1 MEMARGPVP
10 KEHRSRAYD
19 SPVLDEV
26 PAAVVVP
33 YELPVDLLPVGEDHW
48 HPATVRWWSRWVES
62 PLAARLPAVDWSELE
77 ATAVLHHEFMR
88 KRTFSLA
95 GELRLRMAAFGATP
109 ADRMRLKIKV
119 VEGVEPGPAR
129 GGAGVTDMT
138 SRRDRLSKGA

>member
-1 MEMARGPVP
+1 MARGPVP

-33 YELPVDLLPVGEDHW
+33 YELPLDLLPAGEDHW

-88 KRTFSLA
+88 ADVLPGRVSCGCGWRRSGRPRRT
-95 GELRLRMAAFGATP
+95 GCG
-109 ADRMRLKIKV
+109 
-119 VEGVEPGPAR
+119 
-129 GGAGVTDMT
+129 
-138 SRRDRLSKGA
+138 

>member
-1 MEMARGPVP
+1 MAGKGPVP
-10 KEHRSRAYD
+10 KEHRSRSYD
-19 SPVLDEV
+19 SPELARIEA
-26 PAAVVVP
+26 PVVVP
-33 YELPVDLLPVGEDHW
+33 YELPLDLLPAGEVW

-62 PLAARLPAVDWSELE
+62 PLAAALPSVDWSELE

-119 VEGVEPGPAR
+119 VEGGELAPAR
-129 GGAGVTDMT
+129 QTAGVADIA
-138 SRRDRLSKGA
+138 SRRSRLTS